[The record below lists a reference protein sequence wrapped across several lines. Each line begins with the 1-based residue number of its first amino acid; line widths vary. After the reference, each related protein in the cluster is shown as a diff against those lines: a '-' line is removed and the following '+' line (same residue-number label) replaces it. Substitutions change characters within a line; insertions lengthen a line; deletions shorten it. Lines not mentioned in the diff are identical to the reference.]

1 MFLLR
6 FENSELPVTE
16 IEFPA
21 VTICSQG
28 LNMENV
34 ARAVERDFYDW
45 HKKTQV
51 IFEVTFVLLFSVG
64 HRNVRGLRDTLWRTR
79 CLFIFLRNLISEQMT
94 QAFWVC

>member
-1 MFLLR
+1 M
-6 FENSELPVTE
+6 TE

-34 ARAVERDFYDW
+34 ARAVERDFYHW

-51 IFEVTFVLLFSVG
+51 MESKI
-64 HRNVRGLRDTLWRTR
+64 
-79 CLFIFLRNLISEQMT
+79 
-94 QAFWVC
+94 

>member
-1 MFLLR
+1 MMFLFR

-79 CLFIFLRNLISEQMT
+79 CLFTFLRNLISEQMT
-94 QAFWVC
+94 QAF

>member
-1 MFLLR
+1 M
-6 FENSELPVTE
+6 TE

-34 ARAVERDFYDW
+34 ARAVERDFYHW

-51 IFEVTFVLLFSVG
+51 MESKISSLLWCWLQESERSKR
-64 HRNVRGLRDTLWRTR
+64 HTL
-79 CLFIFLRNLISEQMT
+79 EDQMSIYLLEK
-94 QAFWVC
+94 FDIGEDDPSLLGKN